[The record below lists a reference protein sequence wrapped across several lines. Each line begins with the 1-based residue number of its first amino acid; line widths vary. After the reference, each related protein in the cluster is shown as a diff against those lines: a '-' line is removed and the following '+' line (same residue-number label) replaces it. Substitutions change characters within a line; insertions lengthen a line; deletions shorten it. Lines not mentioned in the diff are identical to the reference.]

1 MDSDTIVLG
10 GGLAGLAAGAALVH
24 AGRPVRVL
32 EGDSGVGG
40 LARTVVRDGFRF
52 DLGGH
57 RFFTDNARVAAF
69 MHALLGDELLT
80 VRRASRIRLRGRDID
95 YPLRPANALL
105 GLGPIIAAR
114 ILGDYLLAPALR
126 RFRNTPPVSLEDWV
140 VRHFGRTLFNLYF
153 KKYSEKVWGL
163 DCRNISADWVA
174 ERVQGLSLGKAL
186 RAALFRWR
194 SAAPRTLAH
203 EFLYPRLGIGR
214 IAERLQQ
221 EIESGGQVL
230 TQAQVTRIDHEDNRI
245 IRVIARHGTQ
255 SAVHTAEE
263 VVASLP
269 LPILAR
275 LLHPKPPPDILAAAA
290 RLRYRDLVIVAVM
303 LDRPRVTDQT
313 WIYLPEQEIPFG
325 RIHEPTNWSA
335 AMAPAGKTLLVVE
348 HFCFR
353 GDALWN
359 AVDTP
364 LVANTVTHLERL
376 GLIRHDEVLDSVVVR
391 IPRAYPVFEVGYR
404 EWCDRLL
411 HYLGRFENL
420 TLAGRTGLFRYY
432 NMDHA
437 IASGLAAADKILE
450 RGGAMQSRREPVDI
464 CAGVSV

>member
-1 MDSDTIVLG
+1 MDSETLVLG
-10 GGLAGLAAGAALVH
+10 GGLAGLAAAATLVR
-24 AGRPVRVL
+24 AGRSVRLL
-32 EGDSGVGG
+32 EADNRVGG
-40 LARTVVRDGFRF
+40 LARTVVHDGFRF

-80 VRRASRIRLRGRDID
+80 VRRASQIRLRGRYID

-105 GLGPIIAAR
+105 GLGPIAATR

-126 RFRNTPPVSLEDWV
+126 RSRNASPVSLEDWV
-140 VRHFGRTLFNLYF
+140 VRHFGHTLFNLYF
-153 KKYSEKVWGL
+153 KEYSEKVWGL

-186 RAALFRWR
+186 RVALFRSR
-194 SAAPRTLAH
+194 SAAPRTLAR

-214 IAERLQQ
+214 IAERLRE
-221 EIESGGQVL
+221 EIEPSGRVL
-230 TQAQVTRIDHEDNRI
+230 TQAQVIRIDHDAGRI
-245 IRVIARHGTQ
+245 TRVAARQGTQ
-255 SAVHTAEE
+255 SAIHPAEE

-269 LPILAR
+269 LPTLAR
-275 LLHPKPPPDILAAAA
+275 LLHPKPPPDVLAAAA
-290 RLRYRDLVIVAVM
+290 RLHYRDLVIVAVM

-313 WIYLPEQEIPFG
+313 WIYLPGQEVPFG

-335 AMAPAGKTLLVVE
+335 AMAPAGKTLLVAE

-353 GDALWN
+353 GDALWS
-359 AVDTP
+359 AADTP
-364 LVANTVTHLERL
+364 LAASTVAHLERL
-376 GLIRHDEVLDSVVVR
+376 GLIRRDEVLDSVVVR
-391 IPRAYPVFEVGYR
+391 IPRAYPMFEVGYQD
-404 EWCDRLL
+404 WCDTLL

-420 TLAGRTGLFRYY
+420 TLAGRTGLFQYY

-450 RGGAMQSRREPVDI
+450 RSAATRPRHESVTARAGAS
-464 CAGVSV
+464 A